1 MTFGTCQ
8 VARAGQ
14 ELHFFS
20 PLPPPPGPQATLLPA
35 LGTMESPA
43 GWRLTARS
51 LPAPREG
58 ATAASPAVAW
68 LDQDQ
73 VSFPLSLRSVLPG
86 DRFWPAGARGAK
98 KMQDF
103 LVDAKIP
110 RWLRPHLPVVISGEV
125 IIWVPGLRLA
135 EPVKLTPATSRVLE
149 IEVSPT
155 TATTARVWEM
165 LLAWTRQSATPLA

>member
-1 MTFGTCQ
+1 
-8 VARAGQ
+8 
-14 ELHFFS
+14 
-20 PLPPPPGPQATLLPA
+20 
-35 LGTMESPA
+35 
-43 GWRLTARS
+43 
-51 LPAPREG
+51 
-58 ATAASPAVAW
+58 
-68 LDQDQ
+68 
-73 VSFPLSLRSVLPG
+73 
-86 DRFWPAGARGAK
+86 
-98 KMQDF
+98 MQDF

-110 RWLRPHLPVVISGEV
+110 RWLRPHLPLVISGEV